1 MTSSK
6 IKGETVPHLVR
17 IIPLVH
23 SSRADVEHGC
33 PELRPR
39 QAFPCLGLRARLGQP
54 EIFQPPLE
62 YWTCRTHSK
71 CGVSKNLVIHHPSPT
86 TTCTLRESPS
96 EYHQLSITG
105 SGCESHVGVEA
116 GHPDLVVLD
125 QDAAVESLKNSKSGL
140 ANLSARYPTVA
151 GSDFSHTAEESRAN
165 LD

>member
-17 IIPLVH
+17 MIPLVH

-71 CGVSKNLVIHHPSPT
+71 CGVSKNLVFHHPSPT
-86 TTCTLRESPS
+86 TTIRESPLGIS
-96 EYHQLSITG
+96 SIEYHGQWMRKPRG
-105 SGCESHVGVEA
+105 S
-116 GHPDLVVLD
+116 
-125 QDAAVESLKNSKSGL
+125 
-140 ANLSARYPTVA
+140 R
-151 GSDFSHTAEESRAN
+151 SRASGFCDAGPSRGCGVFEEFKVRPGQSISKIPN
-165 LD
+165 RRW

>member
-1 MTSSK
+1 MAGSK

-17 IIPLVH
+17 MIPLVH

-71 CGVSKNLVIHHPSPT
+71 CGVSRTWFSTIRLPRL
-86 TTCTLRESPS
+86 CTLRESSS

>member
-71 CGVSKNLVIHHPSPT
+71 CGVSKNLVFHHPSPT
-86 TTCTLRESPS
+86 TTIRESPLGIS
-96 EYHQLSITG
+96 SIEYHGQWMRKPRG
-105 SGCESHVGVEA
+105 S
-116 GHPDLVVLD
+116 
-125 QDAAVESLKNSKSGL
+125 
-140 ANLSARYPTVA
+140 R
-151 GSDFSHTAEESRAN
+151 SRASGFGDAGPRRGCGVFEEFKVRPGQSISKIPN
-165 LD
+165 RRW

>member
-17 IIPLVH
+17 MIPLVH

-54 EIFQPPLE
+54 EIFQPPLDLSD
-62 YWTCRTHSK
+62 TLQMRGK
-71 CGVSKNLVIHHPSPT
+71 QNLVFHHPSPT
-86 TTCTLRESPS
+86 TTLCTLRESPS